1 MVYFL
6 MHEDTKIA
14 LFEYENQSIRAV
26 VINKDARNKLP
37 FLEMSSKSDE
47 EKIVQWIMC
56 RGIPV
61 TRQRIQADLRELDAK
76 STTDYMIDI

>member
-37 FLEMSSKSDE
+37 FLEMSSKSD
-47 EKIVQWIMC
+47 
-56 RGIPV
+56 
-61 TRQRIQADLRELDAK
+61 
-76 STTDYMIDI
+76 